1 MVKEREG
8 ILGMEYYVEEV
19 SVKVL
24 DENENWVAVEGAL
37 DSESEI
43 ILSAT
48 KEVQNG
54 TIVRY

>member
-1 MVKEREG
+1 
-8 ILGMEYYVEEV
+8 MEYYVEEV